1 MTKEKI
7 SLIADTVYGTIQI
20 SQIEKEIISSSIFN
34 RLHDISQNSTA
45 YLTFPSNRTK
55 RFEHSVGTMYL
66 AGQMLYYCIMN
77 AEDTV
82 RDEFFS
88 KLDEIILDRIQKIL
102 DEGSDKYKTELHDCN
117 YKMSVLENYKEF
129 LNGINVVNQWIPH
142 NVKDEHKYMF
152 MALMQSVR
160 LAGLMHD
167 AGHPPFS
174 HIAEFAMRDV
184 WKEIEII
191 DEEKRTAGQKKYY
204 DALKP
209 YFSNGGELHEKIGN
223 QITDRLLTSIQKPMV
238 DKRRLYSQELPS
250 QLYRVMVKEM
260 TSAILNEKNSFFRSV
275 HGLIAGALDADRLDY
290 VTRDMMNSGLNVGKI
305 EYDRLIP
312 RMKLIIKDG
321 EVYFCPSINSVNV
334 LEDFFNRRWNL
345 YKKIIF
351 HHRVIKTDFLLGDCI
366 KKLLEKNMEKFSEE
380 QNDEKVLPYDI
391 SGLWKAVKR
400 NSSHDVFFNRLIQW
414 DDGWLMV
421 VLKKA
426 FLEMSE
432 NDDEV
437 LQDKFRELLAGEKH
451 YYSFLKNAEM
461 FNEIEIEV
469 INAMRQN
476 IGTLRNLLEEILVQ
490 GKSGGVSG
498 NDAKNIEIEPFCND
512 LREMIELIESYSER
526 TFQQKGFILGRVS
539 RLIFDNYFE
548 EDTFQNLVRSSVEQ
562 IKKDSNINDIIVV
575 FKTIKSGIQ
584 ESLMLYD
591 RDDNLVSYKNIS
603 NTAISLKLQREFV
616 LPFYIYIN
624 AEDIKKINYKGIRK
638 EIGKNIGYNMLTFF
652 EQSLNGWISVFQSG
666 EDDLCAQ

>member
-1 MTKEKI
+1 MGRNT
-7 SLIADTVYGTIQI
+7 L
-20 SQIEKEIISSSIFN
+20 N
-34 RLHDISQNSTA
+34 RLPQSGN
-45 YLTFPSNRTK
+45 
-55 RFEHSVGTMYL
+55 
-66 AGQMLYYCIMN
+66 
-77 AEDTV
+77 
-82 RDEFFS
+82 
-88 KLDEIILDRIQKIL
+88 II
-102 DEGSDKYKTELHDCN
+102 
-117 YKMSVLENYKEF
+117 
-129 LNGINVVNQWIPH
+129 W
-142 NVKDEHKYMF
+142 
-152 MALMQSVR
+152 
-160 LAGLMHD
+160 
-167 AGHPPFS
+167 
-174 HIAEFAMRDV
+174 
-184 WKEIEII
+184 
-191 DEEKRTAGQKKYY
+191 
-204 DALKP
+204 
-209 YFSNGGELHEKIGN
+209 
-223 QITDRLLTSIQKPMV
+223 SI
-238 DKRRLYSQELPS
+238 
-250 QLYRVMVKEM
+250 
-260 TSAILNEKNSFFRSV
+260 
-275 HGLIAGALDADRLDY
+275 
-290 VTRDMMNSGLNVGKI
+290 
-305 EYDRLIP
+305 
-312 RMKLIIKDG
+312 
-321 EVYFCPSINSVNV
+321 
-334 LEDFFNRRWNL
+334 
-345 YKKIIF
+345 
-351 HHRVIKTDFLLGDCI
+351 
-366 KKLLEKNMEKFSEE
+366 
-380 QNDEKVLPYDI
+380 
-391 SGLWKAVKR
+391 
-400 NSSHDVFFNRLIQW
+400 
-414 DDGWLMV
+414 
-421 VLKKA
+421 
-426 FLEMSE
+426 
-432 NDDEV
+432 
-437 LQDKFRELLAGEKH
+437 
-451 YYSFLKNAEM
+451 LKNAEM